1 VRNRLAWAP
10 FAALTLSGALLLK
23 VRAQEVVPLRAPLTS
38 FTAAVGSFTAED
50 VRISEEERRVAG
62 MSDYIMRLYRD
73 PADSSAI
80 FSLYVGYYDAQ
91 TQGKSIH
98 SPKNCLP
105 GAGWE
110 PIFSGVRTI
119 TMPGGGAHTVN
130 RYIIGNGR
138 VKALVYYWYQGRGR
152 IASDE
157 YRVKYELLRDKALAG
172 RSEEALVRIVVPLG
186 ADTSSAR
193 TAEALADRAAI
204 ATIGPLFR
212 ILPAWEPRSAL

>member
-1 VRNRLAWAP
+1 MRSRLAWAP
-10 FAALTLSGALLLK
+10 FAALAFSGALLLK
-23 VRAQEVVPLRAPLTS
+23 VRAQEVMPLREPLAS
-38 FTAAVGSFTAED
+38 FPATVGSYQAEE
-50 VRISEEERRVAG
+50 VRISDEERRVAG
-62 MSDYIMRLYRD
+62 MSDYIMRLYRST
-73 PADSSAI
+73 ADSSLA

-119 TMPGGGAHTVN
+119 TMPDGRPYTVN
-130 RYIIGNGR
+130 RYVIGNGR

-157 YRVKYELLRDKALAG
+157 YGVKY
-172 RSEEALVRIVVPLG
+172 
-186 ADTSSAR
+186 
-193 TAEALADRAAI
+193 
-204 ATIGPLFR
+204 
-212 ILPAWEPRSAL
+212 